1 MARAVADHE
10 PSARAERPR
19 SEAGAC
25 AAAIRQE
32 WDIAVVG
39 AGPAGAAAA
48 RGLAQAGCRVV
59 LVERSDFAGPR
70 VGESLAPGV
79 QPLLRELGVWA
90 QFLALQPLPSHGTRS
105 LWGGPEIQ
113 EHSHL
118 ITPWGCGW
126 HVDRGAFD
134 RMLAEAAHAAGAQL
148 LCRTTFHGCHRAGE
162 DWELELECHNEDDS
176 TRRRFWIRAKLM
188 IDATGRVAR
197 LARWAGAKRLLF
209 DRLVGIATEFH
220 GIDVAHAGYVMVEAA
235 RYGWWYTAPIPGD
248 RMVAMLMTDSDLSR
262 GEGLAAEAG
271 WYASLRDTTATW
283 GRLAGGAP
291 AWGPR
296 LFAAVSQRLC
306 RNGPSP
312 QWLAVGDAALAVDP
326 ITGSGVVRA
335 LRSAKAAVPV
345 VLALLANETPL
356 TIDAHER
363 ERDLE
368 CTAYLQE
375 RAWYYG
381 MEQRWRNAAF
391 WRRRASEPM
400 VGSEM

>member
-1 MARAVADHE
+1 MVRAVADDE

-19 SEAGAC
+19 YEAGDF
-25 AAAIRQE
+25 AAAIRAE

-48 RGLAQAGCRVV
+48 RRLAQAGCRVV

-70 VGESLAPGV
+70 VGESFAPGV

-126 HVDRGAFD
+126 HVDRVAFD
-134 RMLAEAAHAAGAQL
+134 RMLAKAAHAAGTQL
-148 LCRTTFHGCHRAGE
+148 LCRTTFLGCQRAGE
-162 DWELELECHNEDDS
+162 NWELELQYHNEDGS
-176 TRRRFWIRAKLM
+176 ARQRFRIRAKMM
-188 IDATGRVAR
+188 IDATGRAAR
-197 LARWAGAKRLLF
+197 LAPWVGAKRLLF
-209 DRLVGIATEFH
+209 DRLVGIAMEFH
-220 GIDVAHAGYVMVEAA
+220 GIDVARAGYVMVEAA

-248 RMVAMLMTDSDLSR
+248 RMLAMLMTDSDLSR
-262 GEGLAAEAG
+262 LEGLAAEAR
-271 WYASLRDTTATW
+271 WYASLRDTTATQE
-283 GRLAGGAP
+283 RLAGGAP

-296 LFAAVSQRLC
+296 VFAAVSQRLC
-306 RNGPSP
+306 RNGPNP
-312 QWLAVGDAALAVDP
+312 RWLAVGDAALAVDP

-363 ERDLE
+363 EGDLE

-381 MEQRWRNAAF
+381 MEQRWQNAAF